1 MLSMA
6 RKMTNLRKISPVQLF
21 PSPSYPG
28 LHVQLQDP
36 WVLLQNASELQLW
49 CVSTTHSSIS
59 EISFKL
65 HVNN

>member
-1 MLSMA
+1 MQADQTLI
-6 RKMTNLRKISPVQLF
+6 KILPVHFCPSPV
-21 PSPSYPG
+21 YPG
-28 LHVQLQDP
+28 VHVQLKDP

-49 CVSTTHSSIS
+49 CVSTRHSSIS